1 MKKQYVLDTNVL
13 LLDEDAMHKFEEN
26 DVYIP
31 VAVLDELNILKED
44 YRNPERAEAARAAN
58 KEIRKLLGEQKSIKR
73 DEKRLKD
80 EIVCTSEG
88 GGNIFFTNYFNRSD
102 LEASMSK
109 DISDWEIILTAK
121 ALRDYSDNQTSKEK
135 KRKVILVTNDN
146 GMANRA
152 MGRYG
157 LTVEEYKN
165 PMEEEVYSGRTS
177 IIEAKVSAV
186 KMLQKGGSVSIKDAI
201 LAKELEN
208 GNELHENQFVEL
220 YAKEKTGGIQT
231 VGKVVGD
238 QIVPLYTDRSKF
250 SGIKPQNNAQYFAKE
265 CVVSPVD
272 KVPLAIISGP
282 AGTGKT
288 LLAVA
293 GGLDALDRGEV
304 KQVLLLRPNVMIDKN
319 DAALPGNEQ
328 EKIDP
333 LMRPYWDNLKTI
345 MLAKGVKPDKV
356 KSQINQ
362 LIGDEKIRVESF
374 SYIRGRSISD
384 TYIICDESQNLLR
397 KHVIGILTRPG
408 EHSKLVLL
416 GDPTDE
422 QIDNP
427 YVNKYNNGLVFAMN
441 LMKDSP
447 LCYQTTFYENESKR
461 GSLVKDVISRLKEN
475 KK

>member
-102 LEASMSK
+102 LEASMNK

-165 PMEEEVYSGRTS
+165 PMEEE
-177 IIEAKVSAV
+177 
-186 KMLQKGGSVSIKDAI
+186 
-201 LAKELEN
+201 
-208 GNELHENQFVEL
+208 
-220 YAKEKTGGIQT
+220 
-231 VGKVVGD
+231 
-238 QIVPLYTDRSKF
+238 
-250 SGIKPQNNAQYFAKE
+250 
-265 CVVSPVD
+265 
-272 KVPLAIISGP
+272 
-282 AGTGKT
+282 
-288 LLAVA
+288 
-293 GGLDALDRGEV
+293 
-304 KQVLLLRPNVMIDKN
+304 LLL
-319 DAALPGNEQ
+319 
-328 EKIDP
+328 
-333 LMRPYWDNLKTI
+333 
-345 MLAKGVKPDKV
+345 
-356 KSQINQ
+356 
-362 LIGDEKIRVESF
+362 
-374 SYIRGRSISD
+374 
-384 TYIICDESQNLLR
+384 
-397 KHVIGILTRPG
+397 
-408 EHSKLVLL
+408 SKLR
-416 GDPTDE
+416 
-422 QIDNP
+422 
-427 YVNKYNNGLVFAMN
+427 
-441 LMKDSP
+441 
-447 LCYQTTFYENESKR
+447 YQ
-461 GSLVKDVISRLKEN
+461 L
-475 KK
+475 